1 MLSARNALAA
11 VLVSATV
18 GCAIGPDYRRPEL
31 PTPSAFR
38 DQPEG
43 SSSLADLPW
52 WEVFRDET
60 LVSLIRESLANN
72 RDLAVAAANVEQ
84 ARYLAAVQ
92 RSAFLP
98 QLSYEVDATR
108 GKDTTLGNPGPV
120 GRGTENDFL
129 ALANLAWE
137 IDLWGRIRRAS
148 EAARG
153 ELYATE
159 AIRRSSYSRWCRG
172 WRRPGT
178 SSASSGASLRSRASR
193 SPRTNR
199 RAPGREKS
207 GPRNF
212 SGGARN

>member
-1 MLSARNALAA
+1 MLSARKVLAA
-11 VLVSATV
+11 VLVSMTA

-43 SSSLADLPW
+43 SASLADLPW

-60 LVSLIRESLANN
+60 LVALIRESLANN
-72 RDLAVAAANVEQ
+72 RDLAVAAANVER

-108 GKDTTLGNPGPV
+108 GKDTTLANPAPAGP
-120 GRGTENDFL
+120 GTENDFL
-129 ALANLAWE
+129 AMANLAWE
-137 IDLWGRIRRAS
+137 IDLWGRIRRAK

-153 ELYATE
+153 EL
-159 AIRRSSYSRWCRG
+159 
-172 WRRPGT
+172 
-178 SSASSGASLRSRASR
+178 RASAAFR
-193 SPRTNR
+193 
-199 RAPGREKS
+199 GCVV
-207 GPRNF
+207 
-212 SGGARN
+212 